1 MQFPG
6 AEGAGRACRPRNG
19 VGWARPTSARPR
31 RDERAHT
38 AKLMR
43 SVFAHPSC
51 SVVCTYDVCILD
63 PPPPCQEEI
72 NQRSLPPYGPILGN
86 LSSVQIVI

>member
-6 AEGAGRACRPRNG
+6 AEGAGRAGRPRNG

-51 SVVCTYDVCILD
+51 SVVCTYDVGEIFGIFD

-72 NQRSLPPYGPILGN
+72 NQRSLPAYGQN
-86 LSSVQIVI
+86 